1 MNLLSISLLLICSSI
16 DCVSKLWVNFL
27 CLNFGAL
34 ENISSIV
41 FGLVIALLSL
51 PLFLDVSF
59 LLLQR
64 VHPKEV
70 SLLIQHEISIL
81 ESTYDH
87 SLDKKVQW
95 NVWSLDKS
103 YRVGSF
109 KIKLKEL
116 LKSDIFA

>member
-16 DCVSKLWVNFL
+16 DCVAKLWVNFL

-41 FGLVIALLSL
+41 FGLVIAMLSW
-51 PLFLDVSF
+51 PLFLDVSY

-70 SLLIQHEISIL
+70 SLLIQHELSIL
-81 ESTYDH
+81 ETIYDEILG
-87 SLDKKVQW
+87 SKV
-95 NVWSLDKS
+95 
-103 YRVGSF
+103 
-109 KIKLKEL
+109 
-116 LKSDIFA
+116 